1 MAGNEVVTIIT
12 TETRNLR
19 AFPFRIKKDQLST
32 GKELEEW
39 LEAIEREFRYFKI
52 SNLVN
57 KKDALIIY
65 SGKEISSLEKSLPDP
80 SGTLNEYEKL

>member
-1 MAGNEVVTIIT
+1 MTIIT

-19 AFPFRIKKDQLST
+19 AFPFCIKKDQLST

-39 LEAIEREFRYFKI
+39 IEAIECEFRYFKI

-65 SGKEISSLEKSLPDP
+65 SGKEISRLEKSLPDP